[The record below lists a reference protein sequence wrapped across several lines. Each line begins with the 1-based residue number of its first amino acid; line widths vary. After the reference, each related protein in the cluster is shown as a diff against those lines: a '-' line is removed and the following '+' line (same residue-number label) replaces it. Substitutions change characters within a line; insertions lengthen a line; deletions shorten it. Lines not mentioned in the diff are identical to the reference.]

1 MRFLLLPL
9 LLCAACARPPEL
21 DEHITPAAKAAPFP
35 TLVPLGPLLEE
46 ADGTGITPTTDAAL
60 QARAAALRA
69 RARQMQ
75 AESQG

>member
-9 LLCAACARPPEL
+9 LLCAACARPPDL

-35 TLVPLGPLLEE
+35 ALVPLGPLLDE
-46 ADGTGITPTTDAAL
+46 ADGTRISTTDAAL

-75 AESQG
+75 DESQE